1 VLTYLD
7 SSILARAYLADEPG
21 HDVAAALLADP
32 DHLLVTATWT
42 VVEVTSALVR
52 ASRAARTL
60 DLPGLLAL
68 LDADTGPDW
77 PGLLALL
84 DADTGEAGPVT
95 LLRAEQRRLEARTLE
110 IVREHALRSLD
121 ALHLAVADVAARPLA
136 DLGTAV
142 AFASR
147 DDLQRRAATALGFEL
162 M

>member
-60 DLPGLLAL
+60 DL
-68 LDADTGPDW
+68 